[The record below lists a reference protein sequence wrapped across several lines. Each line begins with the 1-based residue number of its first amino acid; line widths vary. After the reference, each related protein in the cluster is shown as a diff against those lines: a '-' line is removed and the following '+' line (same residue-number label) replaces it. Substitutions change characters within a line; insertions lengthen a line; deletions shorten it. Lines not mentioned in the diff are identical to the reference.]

1 LGFRSLGAPAF
12 KGEGVL
18 DLAPPGF
25 PGNGAAARGDGI
37 PVEFAEAIEADVK
50 RYVAR
55 ELHDEV
61 VQTLTTILLDMER
74 FKREQFGRVSVLE
87 EVTSLQGSV
96 RSALDQ
102 IRAVLL
108 DLRNQPLTTVDFVDS
123 VRAEVAATFAG
134 QPGMTIDLSVSPSWP
149 AALPARAALNLQ
161 RAIQEALTN
170 VRRHAAASSVRIQ
183 LDVVDDRQ
191 AMLVI
196 ADDGV
201 GLDTDRRHAAEMGIP
216 GMRERAALLGG
227 DLSIESAPGR
237 GTTVRLTVPLTA
249 LE

>member
-1 LGFRSLGAPAF
+1 MLELVA
-12 KGEGVL
+12 
-18 DLAPPGF
+18 PGF
-25 PGNGAAARGDGI
+25 PGNGASTRGDSY

-50 RYVAR
+50 RYIAR

-61 VQTLTTILLDMER
+61 VQTLTTMLLDMER

-87 EVTSLQGSV
+87 EVNSMQHSV

-102 IRAVLL
+102 IRTVLF
-108 DLRNQPLTTVDFVDS
+108 DLRNQPLTTTDFVDS
-123 VRAEVAATFAG
+123 VRMDLAENFEPYTGVRVE
-134 QPGMTIDLSVSPSWP
+134 LSVSPAWP

-170 VRRHAAASSVRIQ
+170 VRRHAAASSVRIE

-191 AMLVI
+191 AVLVI

-201 GLDTDRRHAAEMGIP
+201 GLDTGRRHAAELGIP

>member
-1 LGFRSLGAPAF
+1 MLELVAP
-12 KGEGVL
+12 GL
-18 DLAPPGF
+18 
-25 PGNGAAARGDGI
+25 PGNGAAARGDGF

-50 RYVAR
+50 RYIAR

-61 VQTLTTILLDMER
+61 VQTLTTMLLDMER
-74 FKREQFGRVSVLE
+74 FKQEQFGRVSVLE

-102 IRAVLL
+102 IRTVLF
-108 DLRNQPLTTVDFVDS
+108 DLRNQPLTTTDFVDS
-123 VRAEVAATFAG
+123 VR
-134 QPGMTIDLSVSPSWP
+134 IDLAENFEASTGLKVDLNVSPAWP

-161 RAIQEALTN
+161 RAIQEALNN
-170 VRRHAAASSVRIQ
+170 VRRHAAASTVRIE
-183 LDVVDDRQ
+183 LDVVDDHR
-191 AMLVI
+191 AVLVI

-201 GLDTDRRHAAEMGIP
+201 GLDLNRRHAAEMGIP

-227 DLSIESAPGR
+227 DLAIESVPGK